1 MAYEFDVE
9 VDPDEP
15 FTDNLGTEI
24 VEFALG
30 YDTDA
35 DLVVVMSVMLVSVDD
50 PKAHDLRFGIRE
62 KSATQDWKVSAPD
75 YTKEGVDKYV
85 PREWR
90 TFVLMR
96 IRSAIQALVTKVKPD
111 SITMETYYAGLE
123 QKALKKYDLVC
134 AAVYGCGY
142 DLGDQFRDPESQ
154 KNYWLF
160 TKQV

>member
-1 MAYEFDVE
+1 MAYEFDLE

-111 SITMETYYAGLE
+111 SITMETY
-123 QKALKKYDLVC
+123 
-134 AAVYGCGY
+134 
-142 DLGDQFRDPESQ
+142 
-154 KNYWLF
+154 
-160 TKQV
+160 